1 MSFFSDILTS
11 LFERAP
17 LFCGVTAD
25 DDKPIEVLC
34 RDLLSSRGEV
44 SGMSLAQLV
53 LDRYSGFDDEQKLTL
68 FTLMANEMDVLCGD
82 AVAALKTYESVPTAA
97 NYAALTKLVE
107 PARLQLIRRLNQTQD
122 ATTQLVAM
130 RHDLLLSS
138 RPTPRVLSSAECL
151 VSSSECLVSS
161 F

>member
-1 MSFFSDILTS
+1 MSQLVFLRI
-11 LFERAP
+11 
-17 LFCGVTAD
+17 
-25 DDKPIEVLC
+25 
-34 RDLLSSRGEV
+34 
-44 SGMSLAQLV
+44 LV
-53 LDRYSGFDDEQKLTL
+53 LDRYSDFDDEQKLTL

-130 RHDLLLSS
+130 RHDLLRLLDQQPDLAKLDIDFKNLFRS
-138 RPTPRVLSSAECL
+138 PTNNNKKLI
-151 VSSSECLVSS
+151 
-161 F
+161 